1 MRPGFYNGGMPPR
14 ARPKTQRRR
23 TFLREWREY
32 RKLTQEQAAERIGVE
47 QPTLSR
53 IERGVSPYS
62 QDFLEKAAYAYMCEP
77 ADLLM
82 RNPLDDDAVWS
93 ITDNLRQASPADQE
107 RAAAIIGALLKKT
120 D

>member
-1 MRPGFYNGGMPPR
+1 MQSPAYNACMPPR
-14 ARPKTQRRR
+14 ARPHANRHR
-23 TFLREWREY
+23 TFLKEWREY
-32 RKLTQEQAAERIGVE
+32 RNLTQEKAAERIGVE

-62 QDFLEKAAYAYMCEP
+62 QDFLEQAAFAYMCEP

-93 ITDNLRQASPADQE
+93 IADNLRKASPADQE
-107 RAAAIIGALLKKT
+107 RAAAIIDALLKKT
-120 D
+120 G